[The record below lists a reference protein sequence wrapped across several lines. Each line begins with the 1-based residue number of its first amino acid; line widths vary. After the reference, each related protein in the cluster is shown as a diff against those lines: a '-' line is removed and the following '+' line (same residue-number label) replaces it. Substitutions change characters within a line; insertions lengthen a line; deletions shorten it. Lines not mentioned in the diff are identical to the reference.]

1 MTSERVQRRI
11 DRLLDDAESAA
22 DQHDW
27 MSVLECVRGVLAL
40 EPENQDALD
49 FQAMATKAQGFS

>member
-1 MTSERVQRRI
+1 MPSERVQRRLEK
-11 DRLLDDAESAA
+11 LLDDAENAA

-40 EPENQDALD
+40 DPGNEDALA
-49 FQAMATKAQGFS
+49 FQVMAEKAQGFS

>member
-22 DQHDW
+22 DRHDW
-27 MSVLECVRGVLAL
+27 LSVLECVRGVLAL
-40 EPENQDALD
+40 DSRNEDALA
-49 FQAMATKAQGFS
+49 FQSMAEKAQGFS

>member
-11 DRLLDDAESAA
+11 DKLLDDAETAA

-40 EPENQDALD
+40 DPKNSDALA
-49 FQAMATKAQGFS
+49 FQVMAEKAQGFS